1 MSERRA
7 RNIVS
12 RTAALAVRAAEL
24 SKCDLVTL
32 MVGDSKLGELQ
43 GIIGGHYARLTG
55 ESEAVC
61 AAIAEH
67 YQPRGADDAPP
78 PSMAGRLVSIADKI
92 DNLAAC
98 FRLGLIPSGSA
109 DPFALRRQCQGVI
122 STLVASPPA
131 PLPLGEGGTA
141 HGLRVQLPEL
151 LAFVV
156 GQMPEPPAQNQDK
169 ALAPEAAVEALLKFF
184 GQRLETACE
193 ARGVEYDV
201 IRAVLAVPV
210 AEITDTLD
218 RAVFL
223 SATRKAG
230 GDFDAVVTAAT
241 RPANIVAST
250 DAPTKAVDPALFED
264 DSEKALYEAYAVV
277 SQGIATALAGD
288 VPDYGAAW
296 QAVASLAPAIDRLFV
311 AVMVMAEDAAVRENR
326 LALLRDVDG
335 LFRRF
340 ADLREIV
347 QAG

>member
-1 MSERRA
+1 M
-7 RNIVS
+7 
-12 RTAALAVRAAEL
+12 
-24 SKCDLVTL
+24 
-32 MVGDSKLGELQ
+32 
-43 GIIGGHYARLTG
+43 
-55 ESEAVC
+55 
-61 AAIAEH
+61 
-67 YQPRGADDAPP
+67 
-78 PSMAGRLVSIADKI
+78 SIADKI

-122 STLVASPPA
+122 GTLTAPTPLA
-131 PLPLGEGGTA
+131 PLPRREGGIA
-141 HGLRVQLPEL
+141 GLRVQLPEL
-151 LAFVV
+151 LAFVI
-156 GQMPEPPAQNQDK
+156 GQMPEPPAQNKSK
-169 ALAPEAAVEALLKFF
+169 ALEPDAAVEALLKFF

-193 ARGVEYDV
+193 ARGAEYDI

-210 AEITDTLD
+210 AEIIDTLD

-223 SATRKAG
+223 SETRKAG
-230 GDFDAVVTAAT
+230 ADFDAVVTAAT

-264 DSEKALYEAYAVV
+264 DSEKALHEAYLSV
-277 SQGIATALAGD
+277 SGQIATALAGD
-288 VPDYGAAW
+288 APDYCTAW
-296 QAVASLAPAIDRLFV
+296 QAVASLTPAIDQLFV

-347 QAG
+347 QGG